1 MRVIGL
7 MSGTSYDAIDAA
19 AAELTLEGEDLTLRP
34 LGMVGEAYDGA
45 LREALAAALPRRPP
59 RWPRCAVWTP

>member
-19 AAELTLEGEDLTLRP
+19 AAELDSTATS
-34 LGMVGEAYDGA
+34 
-45 LREALAAALPRRPP
+45 
-59 RWPRCAVWTP
+59 WC

>member
-19 AAELTLEGEDLTLRP
+19 AAELALDGDSLVLRP
-34 LGMVGEAYDGA
+34 LGLVSETYDDG
-45 LREALAAALPRRPP
+45 LRDTLAAALPRP
-59 RWPRCAVWTP
+59 